1 MMSSSELFS
10 LQLRNARADSEDMKA
25 SFLDGKARDTLALS
39 SKKGVGSATCPILV
53 QAVPKLLPATTFLFA
68 AVFSSRRAYVTPRIS
83 IVVCG
88 VWKTTVVA
96 LLSSEREEIWAD
108 MAAGVLDRPFPL
120 EIEGRGNVIGAS
132 IAAGVSH

>member
-1 MMSSSELFS
+1 MMSSSELF
-10 LQLRNARADSEDMKA
+10 LLHLRNVRADSEDMKA
-25 SFLDGKARDTLALS
+25 PALNGKARDALTLS
-39 SKKGVGSATCPILV
+39 SKKGTGSATCAMPV
-53 QAVPKLLPATTFLFA
+53 QVVPKLLPATAFLFA
-68 AVFSSRRAYVTPRIS
+68 AVSSSLRTYVTPQIS
-83 IVVCG
+83 IVVCR
-88 VWKTTVVA
+88 VWKTAVVA

>member
-39 SKKGVGSATCPILV
+39 SKKGAGSATCPMPV
-53 QAVPKLLPATTFLFA
+53 QVVPKLLPATAFLFA
-68 AVFSSRRAYVTPRIS
+68 AVSSSLRIYVTPQIS

-108 MAAGVLDRPFPL
+108 MAAGVPDRPVSL
-120 EIEGRGNVIGAS
+120 KIERYGDVIGVGITAD
-132 IAAGVSH
+132 VSH